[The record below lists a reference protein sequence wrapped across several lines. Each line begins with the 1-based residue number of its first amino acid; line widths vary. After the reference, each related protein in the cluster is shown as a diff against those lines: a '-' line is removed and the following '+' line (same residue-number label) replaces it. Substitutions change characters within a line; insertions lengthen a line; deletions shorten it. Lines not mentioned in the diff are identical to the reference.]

1 MDVGKSSYSDSGRR
15 RVEVVAI
22 EKPERQQ
29 RLDRTQAHVH
39 GLGINRRSI
48 STWLAQNI
56 ANECR
61 FATVKNSLLKLLNV
75 YILFK

>member
-61 FATVKNSLLKLLNV
+61 FAL
-75 YILFK
+75 

>member
-1 MDVGKSSYSDSGRR
+1 
-15 RVEVVAI
+15 VVAI

-61 FATVKNSLLKLLNV
+61 FAL
-75 YILFK
+75 